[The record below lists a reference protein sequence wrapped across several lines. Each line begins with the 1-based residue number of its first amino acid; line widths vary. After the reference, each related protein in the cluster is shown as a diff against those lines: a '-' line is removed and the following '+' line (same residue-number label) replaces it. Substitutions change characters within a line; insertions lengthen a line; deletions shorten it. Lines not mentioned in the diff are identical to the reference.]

1 MKYAIIY
8 ASKAGGTENSARVLT
23 EKLVFEH
30 QVEDQDIQKIN
41 LIQNSSPDL
50 DAYDR
55 IIIGAGIYIGRPNKK
70 ILSFMERYK
79 RTLLKKKLSLYICA
93 LSESEEEH
101 QQYLQSFPADLLK
114 HADPVSFFGGAVIF
128 KRLNFFTAFMM
139 KRIAKSKTD
148 VHKLNYE
155 VIKEFANKIVE

>member
-55 IIIGAGIYIGRPNKK
+55 IIIGAGIYIGETQQENFIFYGK
-70 ILSFMERYK
+70 IQAHTFEEKAVVIHLCAFRVRR
-79 RTLLKKKLSLYICA
+79 RTSTVS
-93 LSESEEEH
+93 SEFS
-101 QQYLQSFPADLLK
+101 S
-114 HADPVSFFGGAVIF
+114 
-128 KRLNFFTAFMM
+128 
-139 KRIAKSKTD
+139 
-148 VHKLNYE
+148 
-155 VIKEFANKIVE
+155 